1 MAACLGSLALVAPEA
16 VLPTMAQQVSS
27 PSADMRA
34 VVVSALK
41 TTVQEGTH
49 AADQQLQ
56 VRGAGATPPHDAPHP
71 TAVPICSA

>member
-1 MAACLGSLALVAPEA
+1 MCMGGLALVAPDV
-16 VLPTMAQQVSS
+16 VLPAMAQQLAS

-56 VRGAGATPPHDAPHP
+56 VRT
-71 TAVPICSA
+71 